1 MEQKFFENKL
11 KPMLTYIGTITA
23 CITGFAYIF
32 LVVVLIKGFRVQS
45 IFNTTIFSI
54 ITAAVGFCI
63 MQMLKIQGQSFA
75 KNLDENVKVMKDWE
89 SLQIA
94 ASLQQMKGN
103 KFRSMR
109 YYWFTSVLSDALI
122 KCLTLGL
129 TSIGMVYIVVEG
141 SNDWSLLLLAVV
153 NLLMFIGFGFIS
165 LTKTY
170 DFYNQSYIPFIRQQ
184 IEQMKTNEK
193 TIETEYKQL
202 QQIQTKMRSPGLCEF
217 EYLGKRKETE

>member
-1 MEQKFFENKL
+1 MEQNFFENKL

-32 LVVVLIKGFRVQS
+32 LVFVLIKGFRVQS

-75 KNLDENVKVMKDWE
+75 KNLKENIEVMKQWE
-89 SLQIA
+89 RLQIGL
-94 ASLQQMKGN
+94 ASVQGKKANQ
-103 KFRSMR
+103 FRSMR

-165 LTKTY
+165 LTRTY
-170 DFYNQSYIPFIRQQ
+170 DFYNQSYIPFI
-184 IEQMKTNEK
+184 K
-193 TIETEYKQL
+193 
-202 QQIQTKMRSPGLCEF
+202 
-217 EYLGKRKETE
+217 

>member
-1 MEQKFFENKL
+1 
-11 KPMLTYIGTITA
+11 MLTYIGTITA

-32 LVVVLIKGFRVQS
+32 LVFVLIKGFKVQS
-45 IFNTTIFSI
+45 IFNTTIFSV

-75 KNLDENVKVMKDWE
+75 KNLDENVKVMKQWE
-89 SLQIA
+89 EMQIA
-94 ASLQQMKGN
+94 KTGTKGN

-141 SNDWSLLLLAVV
+141 SNDWSLL
-153 NLLMFIGFGFIS
+153 
-165 LTKTY
+165 
-170 DFYNQSYIPFIRQQ
+170 
-184 IEQMKTNEK
+184 
-193 TIETEYKQL
+193 
-202 QQIQTKMRSPGLCEF
+202 
-217 EYLGKRKETE
+217 